1 MNDPDDGVDDGH
13 PVDLRCSVIVFRG
26 DSVLLCRRTD
36 RVDDFWVLPGG
47 TPRKGEGIA
56 AAARREVAE
65 ETGLQASTEGVAFVL
80 EASSWDRAHH
90 RMEVVF
96 LGKDETP
103 AADPQRVEA
112 HLEPQFVPLADLDTI
127 ALRPPIAGYIRGFA
141 RSRRAVAP
149 YLGNLWRADSSDG
162 VAAATE
168 V

>member
-1 MNDPDDGVDDGH
+1 VTEHGGGSDDGH

-47 TPRKGEGIA
+47 TPRRGEGSA

-65 ETGLQASTEGVAFVL
+65 ETGLRVSTEGVAFVL
-80 EASSWDRAHH
+80 EASSWDRGHH

-96 LGKDETP
+96 LGKDDSP
-103 AADPQRVEA
+103 SVDPKRVED

-127 ALRPPIAGYIRGFA
+127 VVRPPIAGYIRGFA
-141 RSRRAVAP
+141 RSRQATAP
-149 YLGNLWRADSSDG
+149 YLGNLWRADSSDS
-162 VAAATE
+162 VAAMTE